1 MAKEKN
7 DPDINRS
14 DSKLRTMKGKDG
26 TEVIL
31 DYPNL
36 DYKTVARTVKKV
48 LKDHKFFPKKG
59 K

>member
-7 DPDINRS
+7 DPDINKS

-36 DYKTVARTVKKV
+36 DYKAIARTAKKV
-48 LKDHKFFPKKG
+48 LKNHKFFPKKG